1 MKLVFRHTL
10 DAFWPWAGW
19 TWRLPGCEGAEEEAH
34 GCAGVGLEIAT
45 VLQALG
51 DQDRMREAHDRAHDD
66 VGGLARIHRLEL
78 AGLDAVAQDEFSH
91 GAHGFLVRV
100 NGLPAVLDGGQDQAV
115 DALVGAEGW

>member
-10 DAFWPWAGW
+10 DMLWPSAGW
-19 TWRLPGCEGAEEEAH
+19 AWRLPGCDGAQEEAH
-34 GCAGVGLEIAT
+34 GGARVGFEIAA

-51 DQDRMREAHDRAHDD
+51 DQDRVREANDRAHDD
-66 VGGLARIHRLEL
+66 FGGLARIHRLEL

-100 NGLPAVLDGGQDQAV
+100 NGLPAVLDGRQDRKSV
-115 DALVGAEGW
+115 V